1 MREKQA
7 ERKAL
12 GKALKTLSENM
23 TTLGNLAQI
32 AIRKGMEALVNLDVD
47 QVEDVKTLDQEADAL
62 QQVIERQCVEL
73 IALHAP
79 VAKDLRTVTT
89 ALKITTDLD
98 RIIRYATDIAEIAE
112 EMEEKG
118 RNGHF
123 KKLSNLQDMAEHTIA
138 MVDKAIQAYLNQ
150 DADSVRNIV
159 EEDDT
164 VDSLHDTN
172 YREIL
177 THMMDDTLK
186 IRDGAQYILVGRYLE
201 RIADH
206 AVNIG
211 ERVVY
216 MVTGQLTSS

>member
-12 GKALKTLSENM
+12 VDALTRLNENM

-32 AIRKGMEALVNLDVD
+32 AIRKGMDALVNLDRA

-62 QQVIERQCVEL
+62 QGVIEKQCVEL
-73 IALHAP
+73 MALHAP
-79 VAKDLRTVTT
+79 VARDLRTVTT
-89 ALKITTDLD
+89 SLKITTDLD

-112 EMEEKG
+112 EMEAQG
-118 RNGHF
+118 RDGHF
-123 KKLSNLQDMAEHTIA
+123 KKLSNLQEMADHTIA
-138 MVDKAIQAYLNQ
+138 MVDKAIKAFVSR

-172 YREIL
+172 FREIV

-186 IRDGAQYILVGRYLE
+186 IRDGARYILVGRYLE

-216 MVTGQLTSS
+216 MVTGRMGGG